1 MKKRVSEQIY
11 ELNKRR
17 TLYLM
22 YESEE
27 PLSRPEIAKRL
38 KISLPAVSNI
48 MDGLV
53 TDGLILD
60 VGIEDTSRGRKPAL
74 YSINKNA
81 FHTIGIK
88 IAFNRGNAVLLNA
101 SGEIINKIDY
111 QFKKEIS
118 FDNLMNIITEQ
129 CQQLLEEANENADSL
144 MGISIAFPAPLSLDN
159 KLIRSRFYGWK
170 DINLPEKLK
179 IEGVKIP
186 LTWEND
192 ANVLALGYSRFLKQ
206 PNLLAAV
213 LDIGIGVGI
222 TMNGRMFKGPNGQA
236 GEIGQTLVSN
246 NYPLE
251 VLLIEKTL
259 VAFSKE
265 FLKHELHD
273 RIKILDE
280 MEKAKDTEKI
290 QEIYRRASRKLGEVL
305 SVAAITLDTDI
316 IVLSGSLVVHCPTLV
331 HKVAE
336 QINHFSSFKKEVLV
350 LNTDCN
356 PTALGGHRLI
366 VEKTFNLEEI

>member
-1 MKKRVSEQIY
+1 MKKRVSEQIH

-27 PLSRPEIAKRL
+27 PLSRPDIAKRL

-48 MDGLV
+48 MDTLV
-53 TDGLILD
+53 SEGLIAD

-74 YSINKNA
+74 YNINKEA

-101 SGEIINKIDY
+101 RGEIINKIEY
-111 QFKKEIS
+111 QFTKEIT
-118 FDNLMNIITEQ
+118 FEQLLDIISEQ
-129 CQQLLEEANENADSL
+129 SRQLLEETPENVDSL

-159 KLIRSRFYGWK
+159 RLIRSRFYGWK
-170 DINLPEKLK
+170 DIALPAKMR
-179 IEGVKIP
+179 IEGVTIP
-186 LTWEND
+186 LIWEND
-192 ANVLALGYSRFLKQ
+192 ANVLALGFSRFLKK

-222 TMNGRMFKGPNGQA
+222 TMNGRMFKGGGGQA

-251 VLLIEKTL
+251 VLLIENTL
-259 VAFSKE
+259 VQFSKE
-265 FLKHELHD
+265 FFKLELHD
-273 RIKILDE
+273 RIKILDQLE
-280 MEKAKDTEKI
+280 ANKDTERVGR
-290 QEIYRRASRKLGEVL
+290 IYKKASRKLGEVL
-305 SVAAITLDTDI
+305 SVAAITLDTEL
-316 IVLSGSLVVHCPTLV
+316 IVLSGGLAVHCPTLV
-331 HKVAE
+331 QQVSE
-336 QINHFSSFKKEVLV
+336 QIDHFSSFKKEVLV

-356 PTALGGHRLI
+356 PTAIGGHRLI
-366 VEKTFNLEEI
+366 VEKTFNLEEV